1 MSNSVIVIAEVG
13 VNHNGSIEQAK
24 RLVEIASVAGADYVK
39 FQSFQADLLASPQAD
54 LATYQKESS
63 VNFDS
68 QLAML
73 KEYELSNEDHVFLKE
88 FCLEKDIGYLSSAF
102 DQVSLDF
109 LRSQGLKSFKVPS
122 GEITNYPY
130 LKLLGSFNAEIF
142 LSTGMSTMHEISD
155 AVEVLIAA
163 GTDKKKITVLHCN
176 TQYPT
181 ELEDANLRAIQTIE
195 RELCIRVGY
204 SDHTRGS
211 VASIIAVSLGASVI
225 EKHIT
230 LNSSQAGPD
239 HKASM
244 EPTEFIK
251 YVRGIREAEVALGDG
266 VKRVT
271 NSERANRLLV
281 RKSLVAAVDISEGDT
296 FSSENIAVKRPGTGI
311 SPMKINS
318 VLGLKA
324 NRNFRKNE
332 PIQV

>member
-13 VNHNGSIEQAK
+13 VNHNGSIEQAQ
-24 RLVEIASVAGADYVK
+24 RLIEIASTAGADYVK

-73 KEYELSNEDHVFLKE
+73 KEYELSNEDHLFLKE

-142 LSTGMSTMHEISD
+142 ISTGMSTMDEVSD

-163 GTDKKKITVLHCN
+163 GTNKKNITVLHCN

-195 RELCIRVGY
+195 KELCIKVGY

-230 LNSSQAGPD
+230 LDSSQAGPD

-244 EPTEFIK
+244 EPSEFIK
-251 YVRGIREAEVALGDG
+251 YVQGIREAEIALGDG

-271 NSERANRLLV
+271 NSECDNRLLV

-296 FSSENIAVKRPGTGI
+296 FTSENIAVKRPGTGI
-311 SPMKINS
+311 SPMNINS

-332 PIQV
+332 PIQI

>member
-1 MSNSVIVIAEVG
+1 MSSSVIVIAEVG
-13 VNHNGSIEQAK
+13 VNHNGSIEQAQ
-24 RLVEIASVAGADYVK
+24 RLIEIASMAGADYVK

-73 KEYELSNEDHVFLKE
+73 KEYELSNEDHLVLKE

-130 LKLLGSFNAEIF
+130 LKFLGSFNAEIF
-142 LSTGMSTMHEISD
+142 ISTGMSTMDEISD
-155 AVEVLIAA
+155 AVEVLTAA
-163 GTDKKKITVLHCN
+163 GTNKKDITVLHCN

-195 RELCIRVGY
+195 KELCIKVGF
-204 SDHTRGS
+204 SDHTLGS
-211 VASIIAVSLGASVI
+211 MASIIAVSLGASVI

-230 LNSSQAGPD
+230 LDSSQAGPD

-244 EPTEFIK
+244 EPSEFIK
-251 YVRGIREAEVALGDG
+251 YVQGIREAEIALGDG

-271 NSERANRLLV
+271 NSECDNRLLV
-281 RKSLVAAVDISEGDT
+281 RKSLVAAVDILEGDT
-296 FSSENIAVKRPGTGI
+296 FTSENIAVKRPGTGI
-311 SPMKINS
+311 SPMNINS

>member
-142 LSTGMSTMHEISD
+142 LF
-155 AVEVLIAA
+155 VV
-163 GTDKKKITVLHCN
+163 
-176 TQYPT
+176 
-181 ELEDANLRAIQTIE
+181 
-195 RELCIRVGY
+195 
-204 SDHTRGS
+204 
-211 VASIIAVSLGASVI
+211 
-225 EKHIT
+225 T
-230 LNSSQAGPD
+230 L
-239 HKASM
+239 
-244 EPTEFIK
+244 
-251 YVRGIREAEVALGDG
+251 
-266 VKRVT
+266 
-271 NSERANRLLV
+271 
-281 RKSLVAAVDISEGDT
+281 
-296 FSSENIAVKRPGTGI
+296 
-311 SPMKINS
+311 
-318 VLGLKA
+318 
-324 NRNFRKNE
+324 
-332 PIQV
+332 

>member
-1 MSNSVIVIAEVG
+1 MSSSVRVIAEVG

-24 RLVEIASVAGADYVK
+24 SLVEIASVAGADYVK

-54 LATYQKESS
+54 LATYQRESR
-63 VNFDS
+63 VKFDS

-73 KEYELSNEDHVFLKE
+73 KAYELSNQDHVVLKD
-88 FCLEKDIGYLSSAF
+88 FCLEKHIGYLSSAF
-102 DQVSLDF
+102 DLVSLDF
-109 LRSQGLKSFKVPS
+109 LRNQGLKSFKVPS

-130 LKLLGSFNAEIF
+130 LTLLGSFNAEIF
-142 LSTGMSTMHEISD
+142 LSTGMSTLDEVID
-155 AVEVLIAA
+155 AVEVLTTA

-181 ELEDANLRAIQTIE
+181 ELEDANLRALQTIE
-195 RELCIRVGY
+195 KELCIKVGY

-211 VASIIAVSLGASVI
+211 MASIIAVSLGASVI

-230 LNSSQAGPD
+230 LDSSQAGPD

-244 EPTEFIK
+244 EPSEFIK
-251 YVRGIREAEVALGDG
+251 YVGGIREAEIALGDG

-271 NSERANRLLV
+271 NSEGKNRLLV
-281 RKSLVAAVDISEGDT
+281 RKSLVAAIDISEGDT
-296 FSSENIAVKRPGTGI
+296 FTPENIAVKRPGTGI
-311 SPMKINS
+311 SPMNIKA

>member
-1 MSNSVIVIAEVG
+1 
-13 VNHNGSIEQAK
+13 
-24 RLVEIASVAGADYVK
+24 
-39 FQSFQADLLASPQAD
+39 
-54 LATYQKESS
+54 
-63 VNFDS
+63 
-68 QLAML
+68 
-73 KEYELSNEDHVFLKE
+73 
-88 FCLEKDIGYLSSAF
+88 
-102 DQVSLDF
+102 
-109 LRSQGLKSFKVPS
+109 
-122 GEITNYPY
+122 
-130 LKLLGSFNAEIF
+130 
-142 LSTGMSTMHEISD
+142 MH
-155 AVEVLIAA
+155 
-163 GTDKKKITVLHCN
+163 
-176 TQYPT
+176 
-181 ELEDANLRAIQTIE
+181 
-195 RELCIRVGY
+195 RVGY

-271 NSERANRLLV
+271 NSERENRLVV

>member
-163 GTDKKKITVLHCN
+163 GTDKKITVLHCN

-271 NSERANRLLV
+271 NSERDNRLLV